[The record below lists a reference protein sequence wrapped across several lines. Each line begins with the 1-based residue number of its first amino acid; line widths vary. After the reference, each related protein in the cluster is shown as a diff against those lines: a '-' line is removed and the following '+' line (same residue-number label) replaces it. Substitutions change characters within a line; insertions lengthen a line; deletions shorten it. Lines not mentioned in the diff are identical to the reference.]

1 MSFNEILDITLTEF
15 SENLL
20 LSFSLRMADNPLPK
34 TLFLYAFAKLIQINY
49 FLSKFNITF

>member
-1 MSFNEILDITLTEF
+1 MSFNEILDIPLTEF